1 MILGHFFINYFGNGA
16 AQKHIPQDILT
27 LPSHKQVTLLYG
39 FWKGDGSWLV
49 NYNRNTLS
57 ASTISPDLAFGIK
70 TILNRLGIVHN
81 LSTHVT
87 REAKINGRRIKG
99 GTPQF
104 NIQINS
110 NGAAKLNLLWGLTK
124 EYHFVQSSQS
134 GIDANFV
141 YLPIKKLEKVHYE
154 GPVLNIETESHSY
167 CAGVLVSNCAMGHF
181 GTCTGILNESLR
193 FAHGQEG
200 MASPEVIDRVNMC
213 MDELNAM
220 ERVDLRPEMTVQ
232 LTGWE
237 KELAERALTESR
249 GIRHAL
255 EGIQDVNSLEKVAAQ
270 TQTTRK
276 EIGRTWFQ
284 NKLQNMSPDD
294 KDEIKRR
301 VMAKIEEM
309 ASAEA

>member
-1 MILGHFFINYFGNGA
+1 METNILAVIIQEGSKIASEFLRQRKTAITSQPVDLEKFINESELRFRPLISSPEEIN
-16 AQKHIPQDILT
+16 QPN
-27 LPSHKQVTLLYG
+27 
-39 FWKGDGSWLV
+39 DGQHAV
-49 NYNRNTLS
+49 
-57 ASTISPDLAFGIK
+57 I
-70 TILNRLGIVHN
+70 
-81 LSTHVT
+81 
-87 REAKINGRRIKG
+87 KINTGLG
-99 GTPQF
+99 YVPPPQ
-104 NIQINS
+104 
-110 NGAAKLNLLWGLTK
+110 
-124 EYHFVQSSQS
+124 EV
-134 GIDANFV
+134 V
-141 YLPIKKLEKVHYE
+141 VEEEKATTIATGCV
-154 GPVLNIETESHSY
+154 P
-167 CAGVLVSNCAMGHF
+167 CAMGHF

-255 EGIQDVNSLEKVAAQ
+255 EGIQDVNSLEAVAAK

-284 NKLQNMSPDD
+284 NKLQNMSPTD